1 MSDELTRHMSDF
13 VFWVICLRGEA
24 PDAAQSDIFIRS
36 RQGRVQ
42 SQLTDKADTL
52 RHGYLGLTGVLRF
65 PVNAPRRKK
74 DIVARSQSKFIAGSR
89 IFWALVLFLALVF
102 FTGGGARGDIQS
114 LIILRPV
121 TVLMCG
127 FALWSLKREHV
138 QANRFLF
145 GMAVAIFALVGLH
158 LVPLPPAIWSSLPGR
173 EIITEIDKTAGLG
186 DVWRPLT
193 MVPSGGWNAFY
204 SLFVPLAV
212 LLLGVQLSRE
222 ERFQL
227 LPVLMGLGLFSGFI
241 GLLQTIGDPQGL
253 LYFYS
258 VTNNGSAVGL
268 FANRNHQAILL
279 ATLFPMLAV
288 YACAG
293 VKSEEQ
299 AKVRGYI
306 ALAAAVVLVPLI
318 LVTGSRAGLIVG
330 VVGLLSVALLY
341 RRPKIVVPKK
351 RKSNKL
357 DLRWLLGAFAVICL
371 GGLTVIMSRAEA
383 FKRISAADQ
392 TEDLRFKA
400 WPYVMD
406 MAEKYFPVGSG
417 AGSFVEV
424 FQRDEPYELLE
435 PSYFNHAH
443 NDWLELYLTFGLP
456 GLLLLTCVVFV
467 FGKAT
472 LGAFRAEI
480 GEGRDVLFARLG
492 AVTVVILAL
501 GSIGDYPLRAPALAA
516 VLMIAALW
524 MASPRGG
531 EVSNNTGSL

>member
-1 MSDELTRHMSDF
+1 
-13 VFWVICLRGEA
+13 
-24 PDAAQSDIFIRS
+24 
-36 RQGRVQ
+36 VQ

-52 RHGYLGLTGVLRF
+52 RHAHLGLTGVLRF
-65 PVNAPRRKK
+65 PVNALRRKN
-74 DIVARSQSKFIAGSR
+74 DIVARSQSRFIAGSR
-89 IFWALVLFLALVF
+89 IFWALVLFLVLVF

-121 TVLMCG
+121 AVLMCG

-158 LVPLPPAIWSSLPGR
+158 LIPQPPAIWGSLPGR
-173 EIITEIDKTAGLG
+173 EIIAEIDKTAGLG

-212 LLLGVQLSRE
+212 LLLGAQLSRE

-241 GLLQTIGDPQGL
+241 GLLQVIGDPQGL
-253 LYFYS
+253 LYFYN

-299 AKVRGYI
+299 VKVRGYV
-306 ALAAAVVLVPLI
+306 ALAAGVVLVPLI

-341 RRPKIVVPKK
+341 RRPAITTPKK
-351 RKSNKL
+351 RKGNKL
-357 DLRWLLGAFAVICL
+357 DLRWLLAGFAVICL
-371 GGLTVIMSRAEA
+371 GGLTVMMSRAEA
-383 FKRISAADQ
+383 FKRLSAPDQ

-406 MAEKYFPVGSG
+406 MAEKYFPFGSG

-424 FQRDEPYELLE
+424 FQVDEPNVLLK

-456 GLLLLTCVVFV
+456 GLLLLACVVFV
-467 FGKAT
+467 FAKAT
-472 LGAFRAEI
+472 LSAFRAEI
-480 GEGRDVLFARLG
+480 GEGRNVLFARLG
-492 AVTVVILAL
+492 AVAVVILAL
-501 GSIGDYPLRAPALAA
+501 GSIGDYPLRAPTLAA
-516 VLMIAALW
+516 VLMITALW
-524 MASPRGG
+524 TASPRGG